1 MRTDLFST
9 ALQHLLI
16 VLTICSTKV
25 GSQALRR
32 LIGKF
37 DAVLQ
42 QADGQRSLQ
51 QRGRLCRQEQPEAR
65 TALEGMR

>member
-1 MRTDLFST
+1 MCTDMRTDLFST

-42 QADGQRSLQ
+42 QADGQRSL
-51 QRGRLCRQEQPEAR
+51 
-65 TALEGMR
+65 